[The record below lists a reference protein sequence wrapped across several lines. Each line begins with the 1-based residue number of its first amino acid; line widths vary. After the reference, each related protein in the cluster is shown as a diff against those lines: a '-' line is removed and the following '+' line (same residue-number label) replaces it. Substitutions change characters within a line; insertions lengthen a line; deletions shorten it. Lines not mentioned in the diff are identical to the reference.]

1 MKNILHEQLKLHEN
15 FGEYSHFVPDQNK
28 NPGRTFTQD
37 FINDHGSEQYKEVIE
52 KVKRYT
58 GQHDVDPHQLMGHMM
73 QSLNRIEDLEQDHHE
88 ELEKLAVKMVMWDFD
103 IPKDTIDFDVKIT
116 KDIDVG
122 RSVTQV
128 DKGEVTPEVISKFS
142 SEESMD
148 SRVKKRRQIN
158 AMIQGMSSKGHYMFH
173 LADKELNNISPELVN
188 LYGSVASIGDFGYW
202 TVPDEMSKQFPQMEG
217 SSDAKGGEVRVD
229 LSNPNLPKIVA
240 RGKNFSILVHEIIK
254 GVMELISL
262 HGLPSDREKRQEVMK
277 QADYFGAE
285 SQDLR
290 YGPKLWEKFIN
301 SMEQN
306 DIPLKSHIYQRVVKL
321 PHRQFN
327 ELMSEIVK
335 GSDKGKEWVK
345 SIADN
350 IRNDLS

>member
-1 MKNILHEQLKLHEN
+1 MLRDRLREQLRLHED
-15 FGEYSHFVPDQNK
+15 FGEHGHHVPMQNRQK
-28 NPGRTFTQD
+28 TDTFTQD
-37 FINDHGSEQYKEVIE
+37 FINDHGSKQYKEVIE

-58 GQHDVDPHQLMGHMM
+58 GQHDVDPRQLMGHMM

-88 ELEKLAVKMVMWDFD
+88 ELEKLAVRMVMWDFD
-103 IPKDTIDFDVKIT
+103 IPKNTIDFDVKIT
-116 KDIDVG
+116 RNVDVG

-128 DKGEVTPEVISKFS
+128 DKGEVTPEIISKFS

-202 TVPDEMSKQFPQMEG
+202 TVPDEMSKQFSQMPGAEE
-217 SSDAKGGEVRVD
+217 AKGGEVRVS
-229 LSNPNLPKIVA
+229 LGGERPKIIA
-240 RGKNFSILVHEIIK
+240 RGKNFSILVHEVIK

-285 SQDLR
+285 AQDLR

-301 SMEQN
+301 SIDDE
-306 DIPLKSHIYQRVVKL
+306 DLYLKSHIYERVVKL
-321 PHRQFN
+321 PHREFN
-327 ELMSEIVK
+327 SLMQEVIK
-335 GSDKGKEWVK
+335 GSDRAKQLIK
-345 SIADN
+345 SIAN
-350 IRNDLS
+350 EIKEDLR